1 MATSTLNLAPALA
14 FDAVNAFDGDD
25 LYGMQVKTLTAIV
38 TAVPMS
44 SRKIVAWIHE
54 TTGSLLSQST
64 VTRALSV
71 ATALMEAEYP
81 LDGDTGVVHS
91 TVANLVRIKIAKPEY
106 GGGKDGLAVAVGFWT
121 GDVTGFCSDVAA
133 YWETVTDSR
142 DNLSHDDSTDVTA
155 ESDTEADSGAGEPD
169 EGAVGGGESSIMSA
183 DKAADILREIAGNV
197 TAGRMAPTDD
207 LISAAQSIL
216 TAAVAAMATLETV
229 AMTSNTGALET
240 V

>member
-25 LYGMQVKTLTAIV
+25 MYGMQVKSLTAII
-38 TAVPMS
+38 TAAPMS

-54 TTGSLLSQST
+54 TTGTLISQST

-71 ATALMEAEYP
+71 ATALMKAEYP

-106 GGGKDGLAVAVGFWT
+106 GGGSDGLAMAVGFWT

-142 DNLSHDDSTDVTA
+142 DNVSHDDSPADADTVTV
-155 ESDTEADSGAGEPD
+155 EADSSKVNNPT
-169 EGAVGGGESSIMSA
+169 
-183 DKAADILREIAGNV
+183 ILY
-197 TAGRMAPTDD
+197 
-207 LISAAQSIL
+207 
-216 TAAVAAMATLETV
+216 ET
-229 AMTSNTGALET
+229 GI
-240 V
+240 